1 MKKINSILVS
11 LFLGITS
18 IMAQSPLNSLNFD
31 GSNDYISSSL
41 PTVFNDIPN
50 NDFTIEAW
58 IKPNGNAFSR
68 VVYAQQNST
77 NFASIS
83 LNISNFVY
91 FYVSN
96 VVGVVSASSLPF
108 GVWSHVA
115 CTWDAS
121 SSSVEIYINGVLQ
134 SSSAGGSS
142 STGNDNVMTIGS
154 RTNGAQYFMGELD
167 ELRIWD
173 RIRTSCEISA
183 AMNSEFTVSQANLVA
198 YYNFNQGVAGGSNI
212 GITSLPDFTTNYNGS
227 LINFGLTSNIS
238 NWVSSGANI
247 TSVNQG
253 NGVFTGID
261 TRTECNSYTWIDG
274 NTYSANNNSA
284 TFNIVGGAANGCDS
298 LVTLDLTIN
307 NSTSGTDTRTECNS
321 YTWIDGN
328 TYSANNNSAIFNI
341 VGGAANGCDSL
352 VTLDLTINNS
362 TSGTDTRT
370 ECNSYTWIDGNTYSA
385 NNNSATF
392 NIVGGAANGCDSLV
406 TLDLT
411 INNSTSG
418 TDTRTECNSYTWIDG
433 NTYSANNNSAT
444 FNIVGGA
451 ANGCDS
457 LVTLDLTINNST
469 SGTDTRTECNSY
481 TWIDG
486 NTYST
491 SNNSATFNIVGGA
504 ANGCDSL
511 VTLNLTINT
520 VSDLT
525 TSTSGVTITAN
536 NSNATYQWLDC
547 TNSNAIITGEI
558 SQSFTATANGNYA
571 VELTENGCVD
581 TSVCIAITSVGILEN
596 SFGNAIKV
604 YPNPTIGKLS
614 IDLGGLYPSILV
626 IVNNELGQET
636 LKKMYMN
643 RNMIELTIDGEKGI
657 YFVHVYAESKSAIL
671 KVIKE

>member
-1 MKKINSILVS
+1 ML
-11 LFLGITS
+11 
-18 IMAQSPLNSLNFD
+18 
-31 GSNDYISSSL
+31 SS
-41 PTVFNDIPN
+41 
-50 NDFTIEAW
+50 
-58 IKPNGNAFSR
+58 
-68 VVYAQQNST
+68 
-77 NFASIS
+77 
-83 LNISNFVY
+83 
-91 FYVSN
+91 
-96 VVGVVSASSLPF
+96 SSLPF
-108 GVWSHVA
+108 GVWPHVA

-253 NGVFTGID
+253 NGVFTGI
-261 TRTECNSYTWIDG
+261 
-274 NTYSANNNSA
+274 
-284 TFNIVGGAANGCDS
+284 
-298 LVTLDLTIN
+298 
-307 NSTSGTDTRTECNS
+307 
-321 YTWIDGN
+321 
-328 TYSANNNSAIFNI
+328 
-341 VGGAANGCDSL
+341 
-352 VTLDLTINNS
+352 
-362 TSGTDTRT
+362 
-370 ECNSYTWIDGNTYSA
+370 
-385 NNNSATF
+385 
-392 NIVGGAANGCDSLV
+392 
-406 TLDLT
+406 
-411 INNSTSG
+411 
-418 TDTRTECNSYTWIDG
+418 DTRTECNSYTWIDG

-643 RNMIELTIDGEKGI
+643 RSMIELTIDGEKGI